1 MAKSSGLPNEPIRL
15 LSFDAAT
22 SPAVHPGVEAEDRR
36 GVGEGDHQAAG
47 EEDRPGVEAAAHQ
60 DAAED
65 RRDVGEGERRRGP
78 AAES

>member
-1 MAKSSGLPNEPIRL
+1 
-15 LSFDAAT
+15 
-22 SPAVHPGVEAEDRR
+22 VEAEDRR

-60 DAAED
+60 DAEED